1 MFGIGFPELLL
12 ILALALIV
20 VGPDKLPEIART
32 IAKTL
37 VDLKKT
43 AEGLKDSFDEED
55 NPLKDIKPQ
64 LEDAAKNFKET
75 ILDEE
80 TKTWKPSQELEELK
94 SVIDTTTHE
103 PENLGADIDAD
114 DKEKPLAKDSENDD
128 RKENIKEDDESTSA
142 TEEKTSRK
150 DDQSSNQNSGA
161 SQ

>member
-20 VGPDKLPEIART
+20 VGPDKLPEIARS

-43 AEGLKDSFDEED
+43 AEGLKESFDEED

-80 TKTWKPSQELEELK
+80 NKPWKPSQELEELK

-103 PENLGADIDAD
+103 PENLATQNDSDGAGNYPT
-114 DKEKPLAKDSENDD
+114 EKPTIDDITKVEQSQSLPDETKSQKDAP
-128 RKENIKEDDESTSA
+128 TSDQHNG
-142 TEEKTSRK
+142 TS
-150 DDQSSNQNSGA
+150 Q
-161 SQ
+161 